1 MTLPRPLLVA
11 APALVLAAC
20 APSPSTPAPAP
31 VETQAQARAAADT
44 APGPIR
50 YGATV
55 TLRGTLDTLQRFGP
69 PGYGD
74 NPGSDERLTLV
85 VLRLDAP
92 IDVHAGDTTDE
103 APESGVREVQLA
115 LPDDL
120 RPTARRV
127 GMRAD
132 VKGVPYHRATGYH
145 HTQVLLSVTALRLL
159 PAETPGSAP

>member
-1 MTLPRPLLVA
+1 MPLPRPLRSA
-11 APALVLAAC
+11 AAALLLAAC
-20 APSPSTPAPAP
+20 APPPATPAPAP
-31 VETQAQARAAADT
+31 AETQARAAADT
-44 APGPIR
+44 VPGPIR
-50 YGATV
+50 YGETV

-159 PAETPGSAP
+159 PAETPGATP